1 MSAMDAPAIKELI
14 DTLRRARTLSD
25 AALTALYET
34 RTPETDAYLYAQADA
49 VRREVYG
56 DKVYLRGLIEISNIC
71 KNDCLYCGIRR
82 SNDQAVRYR
91 LTFEDLL
98 ACCEHGY
105 TLGFRTFV
113 LQGGEDGFFTDD
125 VLVEWVSTLAERF
138 PDCAITLSLGERSRE
153 SYEKLY
159 AAGARRYLL
168 RHETATPAHYAK
180 LHPPEMSL
188 AHRLQCL
195 ADLKEIGY
203 QTGCGIMVGSP
214 FQTWDNLL
222 ADLRYM
228 QALDPQMVGLG
239 PFIPANHTPF
249 ADRPAGTL
257 ADTLWMLAVVRL
269 MLPHVLL
276 PATTALATLSSLGR
290 EAGLKAGANVL
301 MPNLSPLSVRKKYSL
316 YDNKATL
323 DGEAAENVAALSDWL
338 RGIGYEAVVDRGDYK
353 S

>member
-1 MSAMDAPAIKELI
+1 MNYTVMKKLI
-14 DTLRRARTLSD
+14 DTLRAERTLD
-25 AALTALYET
+25 DEALYMLYKE
-34 RTPETDAYLYAQADA
+34 RTAESDAYLYAQADA

-56 DKVYLRGLIEISNIC
+56 NQVYLRGLIEISNIC
-71 KNDCLYCGIRR
+71 KNDCRYCGIRR

-91 LTFEDLL
+91 LDFDDLM

-105 TLGFRTFV
+105 ALGFRTFV

-125 VLVEWVSTLAERF
+125 VLVDWVDTLSKRF
-138 PDCAITLSLGERSRE
+138 PDCALTLSLGERSRE
-153 SYEKLY
+153 SYERLY
-159 AAGARRYLL
+159 EAGARRYLL
-168 RHETATPAHYAK
+168 RHETATDEHYRM
-180 LHPPEMSL
+180 LHPKDMSL

-195 ADLKEIGY
+195 RDLKEIGY

-214 FQTWDNLL
+214 GQTWAHLL
-222 ADLRYM
+222 NDLRYM

-239 PFIPANHTPF
+239 PFIPAQHTPF
-249 ADRPAGTL
+249 AEEPAGTL
-257 ADTLWMLAVVRL
+257 EDTLWLLAVVRL

-276 PATTALATLSSLGR
+276 PATTALATLDPGGR

-323 DGEAAENVAALSDWL
+323 DGEAAENVAALSEWL
-338 RGIGYEAVVDRGDYK
+338 HCIGYEAVVDRGDYK
-353 S
+353 I

>member
-1 MSAMDAPAIKELI
+1 MKKTAITLLI
-14 DTLRRARTLSD
+14 DTLRTTRTLDD
-25 AALTALYET
+25 AALSRLYHE
-34 RTPETDAYLYAQADA
+34 RTQETDAYLYAQADA

-56 DKVYLRGLIEISNIC
+56 NKVYLRGLIEISNIC

-82 SNDQAVRYR
+82 SNSEAMRYR
-91 LTFEDLL
+91 LSFEDLM

-105 TLGFRTFV
+105 ALGFRTFV
-113 LQGGEDGFFTDD
+113 LQGGEDAYFTDD
-125 VLVEWVSTLAERF
+125 VLVEWVSALAARF

-153 SYEKLY
+153 SYERLY

-168 RHETATPAHYAK
+168 RHETATEAHYQR

-188 AHRLQCL
+188 THRLQCL
-195 ADLKEIGY
+195 ADLREIGF

-214 FQTWDNLL
+214 YQSWENLL
-222 ADLRYM
+222 NDLRYM
-228 QALDPQMVGLG
+228 QAFDPQMVGIG
-239 PFIPANHTPF
+239 PFIPAQHTPF
-249 ADRPAGTL
+249 AEMAPGTL

-276 PATTALATLSSLGR
+276 PATTALATLDPVGR

-301 MPNLSPLSVRKKYSL
+301 MPNLSPLSVRKKYAL